1 MHLNI
6 ENNKINKVVDTALK
20 DLNTMIDVNMAI
32 GTPIKTDDG
41 DLILPISK
49 VTLATLSGGGEYGKT
64 GLFKKDDLP
73 FSAGNGSIIS
83 LKPSAFLIKEGK
95 NYKLMALD
103 DSPYDKIIEKATDIF
118 NNLTSVNYGVK
129 KV

>member
-20 DLNTMIDVNMAI
+20 DLNTMIDVNTAI

-118 NNLTSVNYGVK
+118 NNLIDKEN
-129 KV
+129 

>member
-20 DLNTMIDVNMAI
+20 DLNTIIDVNTAI

-118 NNLTSVNYGVK
+118 NNLTDKEN
-129 KV
+129 